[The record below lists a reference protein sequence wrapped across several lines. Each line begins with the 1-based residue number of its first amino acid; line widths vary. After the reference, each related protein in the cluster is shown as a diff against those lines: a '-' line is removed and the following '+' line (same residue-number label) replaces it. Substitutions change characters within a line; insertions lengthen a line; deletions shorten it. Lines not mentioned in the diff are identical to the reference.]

1 MSETPVTADVVVS
14 AKPAKRR
21 RRRVTMA
28 AKVRRALDKN
38 MSVQDIVKKYDVTP
52 QYVYRLRHEMRKQ
65 QRTGIASV
73 MTTLPATQ
81 PGGIGDLPSTA
92 PVQPVPAEAVTEVAP
107 AERLSAWQ
115 RFKLWAWGRA

>member
-1 MSETPVTADVVVS
+1 MSETTVTAGTVVS
-14 AKPAKRR
+14 ATPAKRR
-21 RRRVTMA
+21 RRRATKA
-28 AKVRRALDKN
+28 GKVRRALDKN

-81 PGGIGDLPSTA
+81 PGGIGSLPSTA
-92 PVQPVPAEAVTEVAP
+92 PVQPAPAEAATDVAP
-107 AERLSAWQ
+107 AERPTLWQ